1 MGMTIFGIGGF
12 EVLLIGA
19 IALFVLGPKR
29 LLGGIR
35 EGRRVYTD
43 LKRQRDAL
51 QSLITEAIDLEDIKK
66 QVNVDEVKDS
76 VASLKNE
83 LAIDQLDEDGLIS
96 GSSSVPRK
104 RQLNRA
110 NTAGLDEI
118 RHEVLDPSPLVDED
132 MTMDSDE
139 SKSTS

>member
-1 MGMTIFGIGGF
+1 MTIFGIGGF

-29 LLGGIR
+29 LLDGIR
-35 EGRRVYTD
+35 QSRRVYTD

-76 VASLKNE
+76 VVSVENE
-83 LAIDQLDEDGLIS
+83 LAIDQLNEDVRMAD
-96 GSSSVPRK
+96 SSSVSRK
-104 RQLNRA
+104 RQLNWA
-110 NTAGLDEI
+110 DTAAEDEI
-118 RHEVLDPSPLVDED
+118 RHELLDPDSLVDED
-132 MTMDSDE
+132 TTMDPDD

>member
-1 MGMTIFGIGGF
+1 MTIFGIGGF

-83 LAIDQLDEDGLIS
+83 LAIDQLDEDGRIS

-110 NTAGLDEI
+110 DTAGLDEI
-118 RHEVLDPSPLVDED
+118 RHEVLDPSPLGDED

>member
-1 MGMTIFGIGGF
+1 MTIFGIGGF

-83 LAIDQLDEDGLIS
+83 LAIDQLDEDGRIS

-110 NTAGLDEI
+110 DTAGPYEI
-118 RHEVLDPSPLVDED
+118 RHEVLDPPPLVDED

>member
-1 MGMTIFGIGGF
+1 MTIFGIGGF

-83 LAIDQLDEDGLIS
+83 LAIDQLDEDGLMS

>member
-1 MGMTIFGIGGF
+1 MTIFGIGGF

-29 LLGGIR
+29 LLEGIR
-35 EGRRVYTD
+35 QGRRVYTD

-83 LAIDQLDEDGLIS
+83 LAIDQLDEAGRIS
-96 GSSSVPRK
+96 GSSSVPRN

-110 NTAGLDEI
+110 DTAGPDEI
-118 RHEVLDPSPLVDED
+118 RHDVLDPPPLVDED

-139 SKSTS
+139 SKSIS

>member
-1 MGMTIFGIGGF
+1 MTIFGIGGF

>member
-1 MGMTIFGIGGF
+1 MTIFGIGGF

-104 RQLNRA
+104 RQLSRA
-110 NTAGLDEI
+110 DTAGPDEI
-118 RHEVLDPSPLVDED
+118 RHEVLDPPPLVDED
-132 MTMDSDE
+132 MTMDSEE

>member
-1 MGMTIFGIGGF
+1 MTIFGIGGF

-83 LAIDQLDEDGLIS
+83 LAIDQLDEDGRIS
-96 GSSSVPRK
+96 GSSSVPRN

-110 NTAGLDEI
+110 DTAGPDEI

>member
-1 MGMTIFGIGGF
+1 MTIFGIGGF

-118 RHEVLDPSPLVDED
+118 RQPGS
-132 MTMDSDE
+132 S
-139 SKSTS
+139 SQSRSGR

>member
-1 MGMTIFGIGGF
+1 MTIFGIGGF

-96 GSSSVPRK
+96 GSSSVPR
-104 RQLNRA
+104 RRPLNRA
-110 NTAGLDEI
+110 DTAGPDEI
-118 RHEVLDPSPLVDED
+118 RHEMLDPAPLVDED
-132 MTMDSDE
+132 ITMDSDE

>member
-1 MGMTIFGIGGF
+1 MTIFGIGGF

-83 LAIDQLDEDGLIS
+83 LAIDQLDEDGRIS
-96 GSSSVPRK
+96 GSSSVPRN

-110 NTAGLDEI
+110 ETAGPDAI

>member
-1 MGMTIFGIGGF
+1 M
-12 EVLLIGA
+12 
-19 IALFVLGPKR
+19 
-29 LLGGIR
+29 GGIR

-110 NTAGLDEI
+110 DTAGPDEI
-118 RHEVLDPSPLVDED
+118 RHEVLDPSPLGDED

>member
-1 MGMTIFGIGGF
+1 MTIFGIGGF

-83 LAIDQLDEDGLIS
+83 LAIDQLDEDGRIS
-96 GSSSVPRK
+96 GSSSVPRN

-110 NTAGLDEI
+110 DTAGPDEI
-118 RHEVLDPSPLVDED
+118 RHDVLDPPPLVDED

-139 SKSTS
+139 SKSIS

>member
-1 MGMTIFGIGGF
+1 MTIFGIGGF

-83 LAIDQLDEDGLIS
+83 LAIDQLDEAGRIS
-96 GSSSVPRK
+96 GSSSVPRN

-110 NTAGLDEI
+110 DTAGPDEI
-118 RHEVLDPSPLVDED
+118 RHDVLDPPPLVDED

-139 SKSTS
+139 SKSIS

>member
-1 MGMTIFGIGGF
+1 MTIFGIGGF

-83 LAIDQLDEDGLIS
+83 LAIDQLDEDGRIS
-96 GSSSVPRK
+96 GSSSVPRN
-104 RQLNRA
+104 RQLNCA
-110 NTAGLDEI
+110 DTAGPDEI

>member
-1 MGMTIFGIGGF
+1 MTIFGIGGF

-76 VASLKNE
+76 VASLKNK
-83 LAIDQLDEDGLIS
+83 LAIDQLDEDGLMS

-110 NTAGLDEI
+110 DIAGPDEI

>member
-1 MGMTIFGIGGF
+1 MTIFGIGGF

-43 LKRQRDAL
+43 LKRRRDAL

-83 LAIDQLDEDGLIS
+83 LAIDQLDEDGRIS

-110 NTAGLDEI
+110 DTAGPDEI
-118 RHEVLDPSPLVDED
+118 RHEVFDPPPLVDED

>member
-1 MGMTIFGIGGF
+1 MTIFGIGGF

-83 LAIDQLDEDGLIS
+83 LAIDQLDEAGRIS
-96 GSSSVPRK
+96 GSSSVPRN

-110 NTAGLDEI
+110 DTAGPDEI

-139 SKSTS
+139 SKSIS

>member
-1 MGMTIFGIGGF
+1 MTIFGIGGF

-83 LAIDQLDEDGLIS
+83 LAIDQLDEDGRIS

-110 NTAGLDEI
+110 DTAGTDEI
-118 RHEVLDPSPLVDED
+118 RHEVLDPPPLVDED

>member
-1 MGMTIFGIGGF
+1 MTIFGIGGF

-83 LAIDQLDEDGLIS
+83 LAIDQLDEDGRIS
-96 GSSSVPRK
+96 GSSSVPRN
-104 RQLNRA
+104 RQLNRVD
-110 NTAGLDEI
+110 TAGPDEI

-132 MTMDSDE
+132 MTMDSYE